1 MKQKLRLKRNKK
13 PLKKL
18 SVKQLELRK
27 VRVGKPKKKRKKLLK
42 KPLKMPTMK
51 VKDLS

>member
-1 MKQKLRLKRNKK
+1 VKQKLPLKRNKK

-42 KPLKMPTMK
+42 KPLRMPK